1 MLIADRIHPRFALF
15 TPFLSLSPSLCQSSP
30 RIVVGPAA
38 SSEVEI
44 DAVSSEVEV
53 DAAAV
58 VTVVSPPSS
67 PSSLDRIADH
77 FKLGFSRRSSL
88 QL

>member
-1 MLIADRIHPRFALF
+1 MLIIDRIHPRFALL
-15 TPFLSLSPSLCQSSP
+15 TPFLSLSPSVCQSSP
-30 RIVVGPAA
+30 RTVVGPAA
-38 SSEVEI
+38 TSEVEM
-44 DAVSSEVEV
+44 DAVSSE

-58 VTVVSPPSS
+58 VTVVSPPFS